1 MKLLVGQSW
10 DIGFYSEHEEKPPEV
25 LEQKVDTV

>member
-1 MKLLVGQSW
+1 MKHPVGQSW
-10 DIGFYSEHEEKPPEV
+10 DVGFYSEHEEKPLEL